1 MPVDE
6 QTERQHHA
14 DNQARMEELE
24 RQQAA
29 MKASITQLVE
39 GLAKLGIDVHTMKGN
54 MAGNT
59 ALTQETL
66 AGVDIIKGL
75 VAQLDVA
82 ALREMVNA
90 VNSMKGGM
98 RVLGWFERPAKW
110 VSAIVGAAL
119 ALYGIF
125 KLKG

>member
-1 MPVDE
+1 
-6 QTERQHHA
+6 
-14 DNQARMEELE
+14 MEELE

-39 GLAKLGIDVHTMKGN
+39 ALAKLGIDVHTMKGN

-75 VAQLDVA
+75 FAQLDVA
-82 ALREMVNA
+82 ALSEMVNA

-98 RVLGWFERPAKW
+98 RVLGWLERPAKW
-110 VSAIVGAAL
+110 FIAITGAAG
-119 ALYGIF
+119 ALYGIL